1 MRLTDLAGVGK
12 NREHPSNRKAM
23 LPDPNPLKG
32 RKKRPQGLEI
42 DGFAYGEALLDDGCK
57 GVLATQPSAA
67 MVAHLGHFEKPTNV
81 SQVRQLS
88 PFRYPGGKTWLV
100 PEVRKWL
107 KAEQS
112 EGSILIEPFAGG
124 AMAGLTTAAEG
135 LCHHVVLGEIDEDVA
150 AVWRLIFHAPRSD
163 VDWLCRQ
170 IRGFEVNLARVKE
183 VLDTPPSSIRARAFR
198 TIVKNRMQRGGI
210 MAPGAGL
217 VKEGE
222 AGKGLRSRWYPDTL
236 AKRIEALFLLR
247 GKITFEAKDA
257 FDMIRAYAADAKA
270 RFFVDPP
277 YTAGGKRAGSRLYS
291 HNDVD
296 HEALFGL
303 LASVQGAVMLTYD
316 DAPEVRAMAARH
328 GFHVEAI
335 PMKNTHH
342 DVIREL
348 LIFKPANGEDA
359 VSLRQAPTTY
369 QSLLTSIQSAA

>member
-1 MRLTDLAGVGK
+1 
-12 NREHPSNRKAM
+12 
-23 LPDPNPLKG
+23 
-32 RKKRPQGLEI
+32 
-42 DGFAYGEALLDDGCK
+42 
-57 GVLATQPSAA
+57 
-67 MVAHLGHFEKPTNV
+67 
-81 SQVRQLS
+81 
-88 PFRYPGGKTWLV
+88 
-100 PEVRKWL
+100 
-107 KAEQS
+107 
-112 EGSILIEPFAGG
+112 
-124 AMAGLTTAAEG
+124 MAGLTTAAEG
-135 LCHHVVLGEIDEDVA
+135 LCKQVVLGEIDEDVA
-150 AVWRLIFHAPRSD
+150 AVWHVIFHAPRSD

-170 IRGFEVNLARVKE
+170 IRAFEVNLAKVKE
-183 VLDTPPSSIRARAFR
+183 VLDTHPSSVRTRAFR
-198 TIVKNRMQRGGI
+198 TIVKNRVQRGGI

-236 AKRIEALFLLR
+236 ARRIEALFQLR
-247 GKITFEAKDA
+247 GKITFEEKDA
-257 FDMIRAYAADAKA
+257 FEMIRVFAKNPNA

-342 DVIREL
+342 EVIREL
-348 LIFKPANGEDA
+348 LIFKSASGEDA
-359 VSLRQAPTTY
+359 LASNQASTTNGA
-369 QSLLTSIQSAA
+369 LVTSIQTAA

>member
-1 MRLTDLAGVGK
+1 MK
-12 NREHPSNRKAM
+12 
-23 LPDPNPLKG
+23 PDVTALE
-32 RKKRPQGLEI
+32 RQKKRLQRLKVEGVTRTTVFVHEECRGALDELRPL
-42 DGFAYGEALLDDGCK
+42 FANPDQALP
-57 GVLATQPSAA
+57 LAAVTAT
-67 MVAHLGHFEKPTNV
+67 LGSLVKPTNV
-81 SQVRQLS
+81 AQVRQLS

-107 KAEQS
+107 KAS
-112 EGSILIEPFAGG
+112 RRKGSVLIEPFAGG
-124 AMAGLTTAAEG
+124 AMAGLTAAAEG
-135 LCHHVVLGEIDEDVA
+135 LCEKIVLGEIDEDVA
-150 AVWRLIFHAPRSD
+150 AVWQIIFHASRSD
-163 VDWLCRQ
+163 VNWLCRQ
-170 IRGFEVNLARVKE
+170 IRSFDVNLANVKE
-183 VLDTPPSSIRARAFR
+183 VLDTHPSSLRARAFR

-236 AKRIEALFLLR
+236 AKRIEALFQLR
-247 GKITFEAKDA
+247 GKISFEQRDA
-257 FDMIRAYAADAKA
+257 FEMIQAFAQNPAAV
-270 RFFVDPP
+270 FFVDPP

-342 DVIREL
+342 EVIREL
-348 LIFKPANGEDA
+348 LIFKPATGEDA
-359 VSLRQAPTTY
+359 LAPNQAPTTNAA
-369 QSLLTSIQSAA
+369 LVTSIQTAA

>member
-1 MRLTDLAGVGK
+1 M
-12 NREHPSNRKAM
+12 KADVNSVEKQETS
-23 LPDPNPLKG
+23 PQT
-32 RKKRPQGLEI
+32 PQGDGTAPPGASVSAGRQSPLERRPP
-42 DGFAYGEALLDDGCK
+42 
-57 GVLATQPSAA
+57 VLAYPKMAA
-67 MVAHLGHFEKPTNV
+67 PFDLLTETLDSLAKPTNV
-81 SQVRQLS
+81 AQVRQLS

-100 PEVRKWL
+100 PEIRKWL
-107 KAEQS
+107 KAS
-112 EGSILIEPFAGG
+112 GKDGSIFVEPFAGG
-124 AMAGLTTAAEG
+124 AMAGLTAAAEG
-135 LCHHVVLGEIDEDVA
+135 LCEKVVLGEIDDDVA
-150 AVWRLIFHAPRSD
+150 AVWQTIFHSPRSE
-163 VDWLCRQ
+163 VNWLCHQ
-170 IRGFEVNLARVKE
+170 IRSFDVTLPNVRE
-183 VLDTPPSSIRARAFR
+183 VLDSPASTRLTRAFR

-236 AKRIEALFLLR
+236 AKRIEALFQLR
-247 GKITFEAKDA
+247 RKISFVQRDA
-257 FDMIRAYAADAKA
+257 FDMIQTFANDPTAM
-270 RFFVDPP
+270 FFVDPP

-342 DVIREL
+342 AVMREL
-348 LIFKPANGEDA
+348 LIFKSANSADA
-359 VSLRQAPTTY
+359 LIPRLAPLSDAISVNRLQTPVFTT
-369 QSLLTSIQSAA
+369 

>member
-1 MRLTDLAGVGK
+1 MTPGLT
-12 NREHPSNRKAM
+12 
-23 LPDPNPLKG
+23 PLKS

-42 DGFAYGEALLDDGCK
+42 DGAACGAPLLDDGCK
-57 GVLATQPSAA
+57 GVLVGGLTTLIDTNPAQPPVGTFTTLSP
-67 MVAHLGHFEKPTNV
+67 VEKPTNV
-81 SQVRQLS
+81 AQVRQLS

-107 KAEQS
+107 KARHG
-112 EGSILIEPFAGG
+112 EGSIFIEPFAGG

-135 LCHHVVLGEIDEDVA
+135 LCKRVVLGEIDEDVA
-150 AVWRLIFHAPRSD
+150 AVWHVIFHAPRSD

-170 IRGFEVNLARVKE
+170 IRAFEVNLAKVKE
-183 VLDTPPSSIRARAFR
+183 VLDTHPSSVRTRAFR
-198 TIVKNRMQRGGI
+198 TIVKNRVQRGGI

-236 AKRIEALFLLR
+236 AKRIEALFQLR
-247 GKITFEAKDA
+247 GKITFEEKDA
-257 FDMIRAYAADAKA
+257 FEMIRVFAQNPNA

-316 DAPEVRAMAARH
+316 DAPEVRAMAARR

-342 DVIREL
+342 EVIREL
-348 LIFKPANGEDA
+348 LIFKSANVAVALTPRLAPISDA
-359 VSLRQAPTTY
+359 ISVNRLQTPVLTT
-369 QSLLTSIQSAA
+369 

>member
-1 MRLTDLAGVGK
+1 MTPDLT
-12 NREHPSNRKAM
+12 
-23 LPDPNPLKG
+23 PLKG

-42 DGFAYGEALLDDGCK
+42 DGTACGAPLLDDGCK
-57 GVLATQPSAA
+57 GVLVGGLTTPIDTNAAQPPAVLIARFGS
-67 MVAHLGHFEKPTNV
+67 VEKPTNV
-81 SQVRQLS
+81 AQVRQLS

-107 KAEQS
+107 QSAQS
-112 EGSILIEPFAGG
+112 EGSVLIEPFAGG

-135 LCHHVVLGEIDEDVA
+135 LCKRVVLGEIDEDVA
-150 AVWRLIFHAPRSD
+150 AVWHVIFHAPRSD

-170 IRGFEVNLARVKE
+170 IRAFEVNLAKVKE
-183 VLDTPPSSIRARAFR
+183 VLDTHPSSVRTRAFR
-198 TIVKNRMQRGGI
+198 TIVKNRVQRGGI

-236 AKRIEALFLLR
+236 ARRIEALFQLR
-247 GKITFEAKDA
+247 SKITFEEKDA
-257 FDMIRAYAADAKA
+257 FEMIRVFAKNPHA
-270 RFFVDPP
+270 MFFVDPP

-342 DVIREL
+342 EVIREL
-348 LIFKPANGEDA
+348 LIFKPATGEDVLA
-359 VSLRQAPTTY
+359 PNQAPTTNAA
-369 QSLLTSIQSAA
+369 LVTSIQTAA

>member
-1 MRLTDLAGVGK
+1 MMLDLT
-12 NREHPSNRKAM
+12 
-23 LPDPNPLKG
+23 PLKS

-42 DGFAYGEALLDDGCK
+42 DGVACGAPLLDDGCK
-57 GVLATQPSAA
+57 GVLVGGVTTLIDNNAAHPSVATFTTLSP
-67 MVAHLGHFEKPTNV
+67 VEKPTNV
-81 SQVRQLS
+81 AQVRQLS

-107 KAEQS
+107 KARHG
-112 EGSILIEPFAGG
+112 EGSIFIEPFAGG

-135 LCHHVVLGEIDEDVA
+135 LCKQVVLGEIDEDVA
-150 AVWRLIFHAPRSD
+150 AVWHVIFHAPRSD

-170 IRGFEVNLARVKE
+170 IRAFEVNLAKVKE
-183 VLDTPPSSIRARAFR
+183 VLDTHPSSVRTRAFR
-198 TIVKNRMQRGGI
+198 TIVKNRVQRGGI

-236 AKRIEALFLLR
+236 ARRIEALFQLR
-247 GKITFEAKDA
+247 GKITFEEKDA
-257 FDMIRAYAADAKA
+257 FEMIRVFAKNPNA

-342 DVIREL
+342 EVIREL
-348 LIFKPANGEDA
+348 LIFKSASGEDA
-359 VSLRQAPTTY
+359 LASNQAPTTNGA
-369 QSLLTSIQSAA
+369 LVTSIQTAA

>member
-1 MRLTDLAGVGK
+1 
-12 NREHPSNRKAM
+12 
-23 LPDPNPLKG
+23 
-32 RKKRPQGLEI
+32 
-42 DGFAYGEALLDDGCK
+42 
-57 GVLATQPSAA
+57 
-67 MVAHLGHFEKPTNV
+67 
-81 SQVRQLS
+81 
-88 PFRYPGGKTWLV
+88 
-100 PEVRKWL
+100 
-107 KAEQS
+107 
-112 EGSILIEPFAGG
+112 
-124 AMAGLTTAAEG
+124 MAGLTTAAEG

-150 AVWRLIFHAPRSD
+150 AVWHLIFHAPRSD

-170 IRGFEVNLARVKE
+170 IRGFEVNLATVKE
-183 VLDTPPSSIRARAFR
+183 VLDTPPSSLRTRAFR

-247 GKITFEAKDA
+247 NKISFEEKDA
-257 FDMIRAYAADAKA
+257 FDMIGAFAQDAKA

-303 LASVQGAVMLTYD
+303 LASVRGAVMLTYD
-316 DAPEVRAMAARH
+316 DAPEVRAMAERH
-328 GFHVEAI
+328 GFHVKAI

-342 DVIREL
+342 EVIREL
-348 LIFKPANGEDA
+348 LIFKPASGEDA
-359 VSLRQAPTTY
+359 VSLRQAPTTNP
-369 QSLLTSIQSAA
+369 SLVTSIQSAA

>member
-1 MRLTDLAGVGK
+1 MSPGL
-12 NREHPSNRKAM
+12 NS
-23 LPDPNPLKG
+23 LKG
-32 RKKRPQGLEI
+32 QKKRPQALEI
-42 DGFAYGEALLDDGCK
+42 DGFAYGEALLDGGCQ
-57 GVLATQPSAA
+57 GVPATLGDPNAAQPSAA
-67 MVAHLGHFEKPTNV
+67 MVARLAHLEKPTNV
-81 SQVRQLS
+81 AQVRQLS

-107 KAEQS
+107 KAAQS
-112 EGSILIEPFAGG
+112 EGSVLIEPFAGG

-150 AVWRLIFHAPRSD
+150 AVWHLIFHAPRSD

-170 IRGFEVNLARVKE
+170 IRGFEVNLATVKE
-183 VLDTPPSSIRARAFR
+183 VLDTPPSSLRTRAFR

-247 GKITFEAKDA
+247 SKISFEEKDA
-257 FDMIRAYAADAKA
+257 FDMIRAFAQDAKA

-303 LASVQGAVMLTYD
+303 LASVRGAVMLTYD
-316 DAPEVRAMAARH
+316 DAPEVRAMAERH

-342 DVIREL
+342 EVIREL
-348 LIFKPANGEDA
+348 LIFKPASGEDA
-359 VSLRQAPTTY
+359 VSLSQAPTTNP
-369 QSLLTSIQSAA
+369 SLVTSIQSAA